1 MFVRCVVALRIVKAS
16 MSKTGISRRTFLSS
30 SAAAAVLASLQGC
43 GSAGGDSDD
52 ASTPG
57 GSASARGPG
66 SLPDTSRAAGI
77 ADASLPFDHVII
89 VMMEN
94 HSFDNYLGMLPLR
107 GQPKADGFSFD
118 ANGVPTNSN
127 PLDGGVQKAFHMSGT
142 CQPGSVTQN
151 WNSSHKQIDN
161 GKMDGFA
168 GTSNTAMG
176 YWDESDLPFYYSL
189 AKTFCLANRFFCSV
203 PAQTYP
209 NRRYLY
215 SATADG
221 TISTSSSGFSL
232 PAPANGTLMDT
243 LSKYGVS
250 WANYFTDL
258 PATVIIPQNLEK
270 HPANYRPITQFF
282 VDCATGQL
290 PAVSFV
296 DPEFGLVDEVGGT
309 LFQYL
314 NQVPNLPAPIA
325 SAIKVLE
332 NSIDAQSG
340 SEENPADIAL
350 GEAFVSQV
358 VNAVM
363 KSPQWARTLLI
374 WTYDEHGGY
383 YDHVPP
389 VSMVKPDDVPPDLG
403 SADYPG
409 AYDLSGMRVPTVVVS
424 PYSKPNDVTD
434 VVHDHTSIIATI
446 AAKWNLPA
454 LTYRDAQATTLL
466 DFLDLAS
473 PPAFLTPPVLA
484 APARPTLGLAG
495 CQSTAPAPIISPT
508 ASNEDRLG
516 TRYTAAHTAA
526 GWLV

>member
-1 MFVRCVVALRIVKAS
+1 
-16 MSKTGISRRTFLSS
+16 MSKSGITRRHFLSG
-30 SAAAAVLASLQGC
+30 SAAAAIYAGLQGC
-43 GSAGGDSDD
+43 GSSGSSTIGTT
-52 ASTPG
+52 ASGTG
-57 GSASARGPG
+57 VTGVGTSALRGPG
-66 SLPDTSRAAGI
+66 SLPDPTRAAGV
-77 ADASLPFDHVII
+77 ADATLPFDHVVV

-118 ANGVPTNSN
+118 ANGVPTNYN
-127 PLDGGVQKAFHMSGT
+127 PLNGGYQKAFHLQGT

-151 WNSSHKQIDN
+151 WNSSHKQIDG

-189 AKTFCLANRFFCSV
+189 AKTFCLGNRCFASA

-209 NRRYLY
+209 NRRFLY

-221 TISTSSSGFSL
+221 TIATNSAGFSL
-232 PAPANGTLMDT
+232 PAPPNGTLMDT
-243 LSKYGVS
+243 LTKYGVS
-250 WANYFTDL
+250 WKNYFTDL
-258 PATVIIPQNLEK
+258 PATVIIPQNLEN
-270 HPANYRPITQFF
+270 HPTNYLPITQFF
-282 VDCATGQL
+282 ADCLTGQL

-309 LFQYL
+309 LFSYL
-314 NQVPNLPAPIA
+314 DQIPDVPAPIA
-325 SAIKVLE
+325 SALAVLK

-358 VNAVM
+358 VQAVM
-363 KSPQWARTLLI
+363 SSPAWSRTLLI

-389 VSMVKPDDVPPDLG
+389 PNVVEPDNIPPSLSSSDI
-403 SADYPG
+403 PG
-409 AYDLSGMRVPTVVVS
+409 NYNITGMRVPTVVVS
-424 PYSKPNDVTD
+424 PYSKPNDVTN

-446 AAKWNLPA
+446 AQKWNLPA
-454 LTYRDAQATTLL
+454 LTYRDAQATTML
-466 DFLDLAS
+466 DFLDLTSA
-473 PPAFLTPPVLA
+473 PAFLTPPTLA
-484 APARPTLGLAG
+484 APAVPTLGLAG

-508 ASNEDRLG
+508 ARLDDSIG
-516 TRYTAAHTAA
+516 NSIGRRLTPAHQTPFKLA
-526 GWLV
+526 